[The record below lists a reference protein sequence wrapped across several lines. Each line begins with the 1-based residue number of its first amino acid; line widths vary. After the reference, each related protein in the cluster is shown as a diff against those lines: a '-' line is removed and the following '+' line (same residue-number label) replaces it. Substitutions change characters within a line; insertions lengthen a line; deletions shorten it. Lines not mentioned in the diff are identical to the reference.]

1 MLNKIMLITYPDS
14 MVHDLKDLHHIL
26 NLYFK
31 DAVKMVHIL
40 PFFPSSG
47 DRGFAPL
54 GYEKVSKEFGD
65 WEDIRM
71 LSEEY
76 PLMFDYMINHISAH
90 SPYYQDFLEKK
101 DQSPYRG
108 LFIRYKDFWEN
119 GMPTQAETDAIY
131 KRKPRAP
138 YVMAEFGNQ
147 TQEAVWCTFGEEQ
160 IDLNMET
167 EEGKRF
173 LEENLRWLARHGASL
188 IRLDAF
194 AYAVKRPGTSC
205 FFVEPDIWELLGR
218 CAKIAAEEGAQILP
232 EIHEHFS
239 IQQKLACRD
248 YYVYDFALPMLLL
261 HAI

>member
-14 MVHDLKDLHHIL
+14 MGHNLKDLRHIL
-26 NLYFK
+26 NRYFK

-54 GYEKVSKEFGD
+54 GYEKVSEEFGD

-90 SPYYQDFLEKK
+90 SPYYQDFLENK

-108 LFIRYKDFWEN
+108 LFIRYKDFWKN

-138 YVMAEFGNQ
+138 YVMAEFGN
-147 TQEAVWCTFGEEQ
+147 
-160 IDLNMET
+160 
-167 EEGKRF
+167 
-173 LEENLRWLARHGASL
+173 
-188 IRLDAF
+188 
-194 AYAVKRPGTSC
+194 
-205 FFVEPDIWELLGR
+205 
-218 CAKIAAEEGAQILP
+218 
-232 EIHEHFS
+232 
-239 IQQKLACRD
+239 
-248 YYVYDFALPMLLL
+248 
-261 HAI
+261 

>member
-14 MVHDLKDLHHIL
+14 MGHNLKDLRHIL
-26 NLYFK
+26 NRYFK

-54 GYEKVSKEFGD
+54 GYEKVSEEFGD

-119 GMPTQAETDAIY
+119 GMPTQAETDAPCLASQRRFSS
-131 KRKPRAP
+131 K
-138 YVMAEFGNQ
+138 
-147 TQEAVWCTFGEEQ
+147 
-160 IDLNMET
+160 
-167 EEGKRF
+167 KRF
-173 LEENLRWLARHGASL
+173 PSSVSMLRSICSSPKVHQTASW
-188 IRLDAF
+188 
-194 AYAVKRPGTSC
+194 V
-205 FFVEPDIWELLGR
+205 
-218 CAKIAAEEGAQILP
+218 
-232 EIHEHFS
+232 
-239 IQQKLACRD
+239 
-248 YYVYDFALPMLLL
+248 
-261 HAI
+261 

>member
-1 MLNKIMLITYPDS
+1 
-14 MVHDLKDLHHIL
+14 
-26 NLYFK
+26 
-31 DAVKMVHIL
+31 
-40 PFFPSSG
+40 
-47 DRGFAPL
+47 
-54 GYEKVSKEFGD
+54 
-65 WEDIRM
+65 
-71 LSEEY
+71 
-76 PLMFDYMINHISAH
+76 
-90 SPYYQDFLEKK
+90 
-101 DQSPYRG
+101 
-108 LFIRYKDFWEN
+108 
-119 GMPTQAETDAIY
+119 MPTQAETDAIY

-232 EIHEHFS
+232 EIHEHFQS
-239 IQQKLACRD
+239 SKNW
-248 YYVYDFALPMLLL
+248 
-261 HAI
+261 HAGIIMCMTLRCQCCFYMPFILKTVNI